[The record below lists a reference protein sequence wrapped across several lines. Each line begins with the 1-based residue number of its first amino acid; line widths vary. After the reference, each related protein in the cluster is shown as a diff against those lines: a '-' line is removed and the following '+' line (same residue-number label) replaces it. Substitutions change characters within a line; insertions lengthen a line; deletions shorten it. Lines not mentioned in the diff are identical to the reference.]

1 MPIFYNSNSSI
12 VEIKNVNGTS
22 RNERSSQGTSWKEFW
37 KEKSKRTW
45 PERCCNLDCENRRKE
60 VELVGAHVQ
69 IDNGEK
75 RQYIVPFC
83 KDCNGQSSDNIFR
96 VYKRMLVPVR
106 DEDE

>member
-1 MPIFYNSNSSI
+1 MPIFRSSDSSI
-12 VEIKNVNGTS
+12 VKVKNINGTS

-37 KEKSKRTW
+37 EEKSRRIW
-45 PERCCNLDCENRRKE
+45 PEYCCNLDCENHKKK

-69 IDNGEK
+69 IVDDGK
-75 RQYIVPFC
+75 KQYIVPFC
-83 KDCNGQSSDNIFR
+83 KECNGQSSDKIFR